1 MVPDRRVTALI
12 LVAVALAVGVV
23 LKYGGESF
31 VPGLVAGFIG
41 TLFAFV
47 LALTWEREREH
58 RRLKKE
64 ADDLAARRSTELRRR
79 LEPIRVELRKDEHS
93 LEVLAETFAPKRDRP
108 TIEPASV
115 STPAALEGD
124 FRPVNPELLDGAWLA
139 SASRLSELIA
149 DYQLIAD
156 LATAYGRIEELRWR
170 VRYRTEN
177 RSSSMDEMTAP
188 LVDELRS
195 EIADLLERVT
205 RQIAEPN
212 VQPLGLVH
220 VKTGAL
226 MAGVTT
232 SATIETEVTH
242 RNE

>member
-12 LVAVALAVGVV
+12 LVGVALAVGVV

-47 LALTWEREREH
+47 LALTWERERE
-58 RRLKKE
+58 RGRLKKE
-64 ADDLAARRSTELRRR
+64 ADDVMARRSTELRRR
-79 LEPIRVELRKDEHS
+79 LEPIRVELRKNEDS
-93 LEVLAETFAPKRDRP
+93 LERLTETFAPKRDRA

-115 STPAALEGD
+115 STPATLAGA
-124 FRPVNPELLDGAWLA
+124 FRPVNPELLDAAWLA
-139 SASRLSELIA
+139 SAPRLSELIA

-170 VRYRTEN
+170 VRYRTEH
-177 RSSSMDEMTAP
+177 RSSSLDEMTAP

-195 EIADLLERVT
+195 ELADLLERVT
-205 RQIAEPN
+205 QQIAEPN
-212 VQPLGLVH
+212 VQSLGLVH

-226 MAGVTT
+226 VAGVTP
-232 SATIETEVTH
+232 SAKIETEVTRH
-242 RNE
+242 NE